1 MQSETKKPKVQDIK
15 FFVVVYN
22 EPTLEQLIR
31 CGAKEFAFI
40 KHDKD
45 IKNLVTGEINKAHWH
60 IYFKTYSRKTK
71 SSIAKVFGISKEQ
84 IELLIQFATNEISLI
99 RYLVHKDDPDKYQYD
114 IKDIHTNINIQPYF
128 ELNLTD
134 LEFVKTIINDI
145 ANDIIKNFKEIV
157 SYSISVNKLEL
168 VMKRA
173 YFFKQLF

>member
-1 MQSETKKPKVQDIK
+1 MQQEIKKPKIQDVK
-15 FFVVVYN
+15 FFVIVYN
-22 EPTLEQLIR
+22 EPTIEQLIQ
-31 CGAKEFAFI
+31 CGAKEYAFI
-40 KHDKD
+40 KHDND
-45 IKNLVTGEINKAHWH
+45 IKNHDTGELNKTHWH

-84 IELLIQFATNEISLI
+84 IELLIQFATNETSLI
-99 RYLVHKDDPDKYQYD
+99 RYLVHVDNPEKYQYD
-114 IKDIHTNINIQPYF
+114 IKDIKSNMNIQPYF

-134 LEFVKTIINDI
+134 LEFVKSIINDI

-157 SYSISVNKLEL
+157 AYSISVNKLEL